1 VFITASAGRDPG
13 QKTMDKH
20 KASSEPQ
27 AAASDT
33 DAIVYR
39 DARLLA
45 EQMAA
50 GSLSAREVM
59 TAFLQRIETCN
70 PVVNAIC
77 TLLPAEQALALADE
91 ADRQRRAG
99 SAMGPLHGLPI
110 AVKDLSPTRGMRTT
124 MGSPIFA
131 DNIPDEDSLLVQRL
145 RAAGALVIGKTNTP
159 EFGTGSHTFN
169 PLFGI
174 TRNPYDTDK
183 SAGGSSGGAA
193 AALACGMLPL
203 ADGSDMGGS
212 LRNPAAFCNV
222 VGFRPSMGRVP
233 HWPNAMAWQS
243 RLGVEGSMARNVE
256 DCALL
261 LSVLAGPDERDPLSI
276 QESPAQFQ
284 QNLEYDFSGA
294 RIGWTPDLGI
304 LPVAREV
311 AEVCAATLP
320 HWRDCGFE
328 IDEACPNLDGAMDCF
343 KVLRASFYAQFGG
356 PLLATHREL
365 MKDTVIENIEAGLQ
379 LAGTDITAADA
390 RRTQLYQQVLRFFD
404 HHDFLLLPS
413 TQVSP
418 FPVEREWVTEIEGQ
432 AMSSYLD
439 WMSICCIITLFG
451 LPAISVP
458 CGFTPDGMPVG
469 IQVVGKPRADL
480 QVLRAAHALEQATGC
495 GRRRPPL

>member
-1 VFITASAGRDPG
+1 
-13 QKTMDKH
+13 MDL
-20 KASSEPQ
+20 PQ
-27 AAASDT
+27 AGGQSQAASPAADT
-33 DAIVYR
+33 LVYR
-39 DARLLA
+39 DAHRLAGQL
-45 EQMAA
+45 AA

-59 TAFLQRIETCN
+59 TAFLQRIEACN

-77 TLLPAEQALALADE
+77 TLLPAEQALALADA
-91 ADRQRRAG
+91 ADRQRLAG
-99 SAMGPLHGLPI
+99 AATGPLHGLPI
-110 AVKDLSPTRGMRTT
+110 AVKDLAATRGMRTT

-131 DNIPDEDSLLVQRL
+131 DNIPEEDSLLVQRL

-174 TRNPYDTDK
+174 TRNPWDTGK

-243 RLGVEGSMARNVE
+243 RLGVEGPMARSVE

-276 QESPAQFQ
+276 QEDPAQFRQ
-284 QNLEYDFSGA
+284 GLEHDFSGA
-294 RIGWTPDLGI
+294 RIGWTPDLGM
-304 LPVAREV
+304 LPVERDV
-311 AEVCAATLP
+311 AEVCAATIP

-328 IDEACPNLDGAMDCF
+328 IEEACPDLEGAMDCF
-343 KVLRASFYAQFGG
+343 KVLRASFYAQFGE

-365 MKDTVIENIEAGLQ
+365 MKDTLIENVEAGLK
-379 LAGTDITAADA
+379 LSATDITAADA
-390 RRTQLYQQVLRFFD
+390 RRTQLYLRVLAFFE

-418 FPVEREWVTEIEGQ
+418 FPVEKEWVTDIEGNSL
-432 AMSSYLD
+432 SSYLD

-458 CGFTPDGMPVG
+458 CGFTPEGLPVG
-469 IQVVGKPRADL
+469 IQIVGKPRADL
-480 QVLRAAHALEQATGC
+480 QVLRAAHALEQATGH
-495 GRRRPPL
+495 GLRRPPL

>member
-1 VFITASAGRDPG
+1 
-13 QKTMDKH
+13 MDL
-20 KASSEPQ
+20 PQ
-27 AAASDT
+27 AGGQSQAASPAADT
-33 DAIVYR
+33 LVYR
-39 DARLLA
+39 DAHRLAGQL
-45 EQMAA
+45 AA

-59 TAFLQRIETCN
+59 TAFLQRIEACN

-77 TLLPAEQALALADE
+77 TLLPAEQALALADA
-91 ADRQRRAG
+91 ADRQRLAG
-99 SAMGPLHGLPI
+99 AATGPLHGLPI
-110 AVKDLSPTRGMRTT
+110 AVKDLAATRGMRTT

-131 DNIPDEDSLLVQRL
+131 DNIPEEDSLLVQRL

-174 TRNPYDTDK
+174 TRNPWNTGK

-222 VGFRPSMGRVP
+222 VGFRPSLGRVP
-233 HWPNAMAWQS
+233 HWPNTMAWQS
-243 RLGVEGSMARNVE
+243 RLGVEGPMARTVA

-276 QESPAQFQ
+276 QERPAQFRQ
-284 QNLEYDFSGA
+284 GLEYDFSGA

-304 LPVAREV
+304 LPVEREV

-320 HWRDCGFE
+320 HWRNCGFE
-328 IDEACPNLDGAMDCF
+328 VEEACPDLEGAMDCF
-343 KVLRASFYAQFGG
+343 KVLRASFYAQLAG

-365 MKDTVIENIEAGLQ
+365 MKDTLIENIEAGLK
-379 LAGTDITAADA
+379 LAATDITAADA
-390 RRTQLYQQVLRFFD
+390 RRTQLYLRVLAFFE

-418 FPVEREWVTEIEGQ
+418 FPVEQEWVTDIEGHSL
-432 AMSSYLD
+432 SSYLD

-458 CGFTPDGMPVG
+458 CGFTPEGLPVG
-469 IQVVGKPRADL
+469 IQIVGKPRADL
-480 QVLRAAHALEQATGC
+480 QVLRAAHALEQATGH
-495 GRRRPPL
+495 GLRRPPL